1 MTVPPISSPLLRLR
15 AQYMTLADATS
26 EALQQAILAGKFPPG
41 SQLPP
46 EFDLIVQLGVSRT
59 TLREALKRLEEQG
72 LIVRRRGRGTYVR
85 ERSIVKD
92 LSLNFGI
99 SEMITQAGFTPG
111 VRSAAL
117 RREPA
122 PAEVATALAIAE
134 GQPLI
139 VIERVRTA
147 DERPVVW
154 SRDMLPAARLEP
166 RGLSAEDLAA
176 QSLYE
181 SLSEI
186 FHIRVARGVAQ
197 LTPITASAELAGR
210 LDVRR
215 GTPLLHMAQTDY
227 DVNDQ
232 PVLYSVEDHLP
243 DAFVFLV
250 NRKGPHW

>member
-1 MTVPPISSPLLRLR
+1 
-15 AQYMTLADATS
+15 MTLADATS
-26 EALQQAILAGKFPPG
+26 EALQHAILAGKFPAG

-46 EFDLIVQLGVSRT
+46 EFDLMVQLGVSRT

-99 SEMITQAGFTPG
+99 SEMITQAGFKPG

-122 PAEVATALAIAE
+122 AAEVALALAIEE

-139 VIERVRTA
+139 AIERVRTA

-154 SRDMLPAARLEP
+154 TRDMLPAARLEP
-166 RGLSAEDLAA
+166 RGLTTDDLSAR
-176 QSLYE
+176 SLYE
-181 SLSEI
+181 TLVEI

-197 LTPITASAELAGR
+197 LTPVTASAELAAR
-210 LDVRR
+210 LDIRR
-215 GTPLLHMAQTDY
+215 GTPLQRMSQTDF
-227 DVNDQ
+227 DDGDR
-232 PVLYSVEDHLP
+232 PVLYSVEYHLP

>member
-1 MTVPPISSPLLRLR
+1 
-15 AQYMTLADATS
+15 MTLADATS
-26 EALQQAILAGKFPPG
+26 DALQQAILAGKFAPG

-46 EFDLIVQLGVSRT
+46 EFDLMVQLGVSRT

-99 SEMITQAGFTPG
+99 SEMITQAGFSPG

-122 PAEVATALAIAE
+122 PAEVAAALAIAE
-134 GQPLI
+134 GEPLV

-147 DERPVVW
+147 DQRTVVW

-166 RGLSAEDLAA
+166 RGLAADDLATR
-176 QSLYE
+176 SLYE
-181 SLSEI
+181 SLSEV

-197 LTPITASAELAGR
+197 LTPMTATADLAAR

-215 GTPLLHMAQTDY
+215 GTPLLRMAQTDY
-227 DVNDQ
+227 DANDQ
-232 PVLYSVEDHLP
+232 PVLYSVEYHLP

>member
-1 MTVPPISSPLLRLR
+1 
-15 AQYMTLADATS
+15 MTLADATS
-26 EALQQAILAGKFPPG
+26 EALSQAILSGKFEPG

-111 VRSAAL
+111 VHSAAL

-122 PAEVATALAIAE
+122 PPEVALALGIPE
-134 GQPLI
+134 GEPL
-139 VIERVRTA
+139 VVVERVRTA

-154 SRDMLPAARLEP
+154 TRDMLPAARLEP
-166 RGLSAEDLAA
+166 RGLTADDLADR
-176 QSLYE
+176 SLYKT
-181 SLSEI
+181 LSEV

-197 LTPITASAELAGR
+197 LTPILATAELAAP

-215 GTPLLHMAQTDY
+215 GTPLLRMAQTDY
-227 DVNDQ
+227 DANDQ
-232 PVLYSVEDHLP
+232 PVLYSVEYHLP

>member
-1 MTVPPISSPLLRLR
+1 
-15 AQYMTLADATS
+15 MTLADATS
-26 EALQQAILAGKFPPG
+26 EALQQAILAGKFAPG

-46 EFDLIVQLGVSRT
+46 EFDLMVQLGVSRT

-99 SEMITQAGFTPG
+99 SEMITQAGFSPG

-122 PAEVATALAIAE
+122 PAEVAAALAIAE
-134 GQPLI
+134 GEPLV

-147 DERPVVW
+147 DQRPVVW

-166 RGLSAEDLAA
+166 RGLAADDLATR
-176 QSLYE
+176 SLYE
-181 SLSEI
+181 SLSEV

-197 LTPITASAELAGR
+197 LTPMTATADLAAR

-215 GTPLLHMAQTDY
+215 GTPLLRMAQTDY
-227 DVNDQ
+227 DANDQ
-232 PVLYSVEDHLP
+232 PVLYSVEYHLP

>member
-1 MTVPPISSPLLRLR
+1 MLDLRT
-15 AQYMTLADATS
+15 QYMTLADATS
-26 EALQQAILAGKFPPG
+26 AALQQAILSGKFAPG

-46 EFDLIVQLGVSRT
+46 EFDLMAQMGVSRT

-99 SEMITQAGFTPG
+99 SEMITQAGFKPG
-111 VRSAAL
+111 VSSAAL

-122 PAEVATALAIAE
+122 APEVAAALAIPE
-134 GQPLI
+134 GEPLV

-154 SRDMLPAARLEP
+154 TRDLLPAARLEP
-166 RGLSAEDLAA
+166 RGLTAADLAA
-176 QSLYE
+176 RSVYE
-181 SLSEI
+181 SLSEL

-197 LTPITASAELAGR
+197 LAPTIANAELAAA

-215 GTPLLHMAQTDY
+215 GTPLLQMTQTDY
-227 DVNDQ
+227 DANDQ
-232 PVLYSVEDHLP
+232 PVLHSVEYHLP

>member
-1 MTVPPISSPLLRLR
+1 MLDLRT
-15 AQYMTLADATS
+15 QYMTLADATS
-26 EALQQAILAGKFPPG
+26 AALQQAILSGKFAPG

-46 EFDLIVQLGVSRT
+46 EFNLIEQMGVSRT

-99 SEMITQAGFTPG
+99 SEMITQAGFKPG

-122 PAEVATALAIAE
+122 PAEVAAALAIPE
-134 GQPLI
+134 GEPLV

-154 SRDMLPAARLEP
+154 TRDLLPAARLEP
-166 RGLSAEDLAA
+166 RGLTANDLADR
-176 QSLYE
+176 SVYE
-181 SLSEI
+181 SLSEL
-186 FHIRVARGVAQ
+186 FHMRVARGVAQ
-197 LTPITASAELAGR
+197 LAPTIASAELAAA

-215 GTPLLHMAQTDY
+215 GTPLLRMTQTDY
-227 DVNDQ
+227 DANDQ
-232 PVLYSVEDHLP
+232 PLLYSIEYHLP

>member
-1 MTVPPISSPLLRLR
+1 
-15 AQYMTLADATS
+15 MTLADATS
-26 EALQQAILAGKFPPG
+26 EALQQAILAGQFAPG

-46 EFDLIVQLGVSRT
+46 EFELMVQLGVSRT

-99 SEMITQAGFTPG
+99 SEMITQAGFSPG

-122 PAEVATALAIAE
+122 PAEVAAALAIAE
-134 GQPLI
+134 GEPLV

-147 DERPVVW
+147 DQRPVVW
-154 SRDMLPAARLEP
+154 ARDMLPAARLEP
-166 RGLSAEDLAA
+166 RGLAADDLATR
-176 QSLYE
+176 SLYE
-181 SLSEI
+181 SLSEV

-197 LTPITASAELAGR
+197 LTPMTATADLAAR

-215 GTPLLHMAQTDY
+215 GTPLLRMAQTDY
-227 DVNDQ
+227 DANDQ
-232 PVLYSVEDHLP
+232 PVLYSVEYHLP